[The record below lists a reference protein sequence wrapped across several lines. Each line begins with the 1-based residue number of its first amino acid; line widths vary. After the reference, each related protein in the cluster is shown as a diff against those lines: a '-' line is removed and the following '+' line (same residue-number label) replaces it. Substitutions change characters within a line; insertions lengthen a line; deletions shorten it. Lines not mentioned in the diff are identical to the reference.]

1 MHIGEDNSN
10 IGGAPFRVYDDGYFV
25 ASKANITG
33 SITATSGTFTGTVS
47 GSKISGSEI
56 SGGTIK
62 GGTIKGGTISGASIS
77 GGSISGTTISAS
89 GLVECG
95 GINIG
100 GDKYVAAS
108 QQVVTHV
115 SRAPALS
122 FYAYKNS
129 TTKEREKYSII
140 GFSKVANDASPV
152 TYHDILFLGRIK

>member
-33 SITATSGTFTGTVS
+33 SITATSGTFTGE
-47 GSKISGSEI
+47 ISGSEISGSKI

-62 GGTIKGGTISGASIS
+62 GGYIS
-77 GGSISGTTISAS
+77 GGIIDGAYISGGTISGTTISAE
-89 GLVECG
+89 GLVKCG

-100 GDKYVAAS
+100 GDKYVAAGL
-108 QQVVTHV
+108 QVVTSV
-115 SRAPALS
+115 LRAPALS

-129 TTKEREKYSII
+129 TTTTREQYTIT
-140 GFSKVANDASPV
+140 GFSQPANNGSPV
-152 TYHDILFLGRIK
+152 IYHDILFLGRV